1 MDGVLH
7 ISKIKPMFTSI
18 LTTGTVYEN
27 DVTENGIIVFKK
39 GDLKLYQE
47 VVAIGSSVRDIKVGD
62 KIVFD
67 PSPYLVR
74 KYNPNSIQNDLDNN
88 NKIIKTNFPWVQVD
102 DENGKPQNMLLLN
115 DRDVRFVYEGEEKVE
130 SIIVPEKPTIIIN

>member
-1 MDGVLH
+1 M
-7 ISKIKPMFTSI
+7 
-18 LTTGTVYEN
+18 
-27 DVTENGIIVFKK
+27 
-39 GDLKLYQE
+39 
-47 VVAIGSSVRDIKVGD
+47 
-62 KIVFD
+62 
-67 PSPYLVR
+67 
-74 KYNPNSIQNDLDNN
+74 LDNNN